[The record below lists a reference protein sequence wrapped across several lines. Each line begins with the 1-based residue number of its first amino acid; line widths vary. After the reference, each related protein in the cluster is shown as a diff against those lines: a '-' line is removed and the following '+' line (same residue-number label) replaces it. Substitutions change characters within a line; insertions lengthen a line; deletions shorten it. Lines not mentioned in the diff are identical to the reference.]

1 MRKPDL
7 NPFVVKWGLFFIL
20 LIATFFFIMSM
31 FLSGCNAEKRAVR
44 KQDKAYGITVST
56 PRTFAQAGANWLA
69 IHPCITPIIK
79 DSIIFHTDTLVAEK
93 KVFIPIKTIQFK
105 EKILDTIIDN
115 ISIYADSLGI
125 TVKNLQEAITNTK
138 TIIQTKVDQTRV
150 NNLTDSLNSEKR
162 TSATKDGIIQT
173 ISENNSGLKK
183 SNTNLWWLVVAISVA
198 GVLSHVIR
206 SYATG
211 WFSSVKGLFKK
222 S

>member
-7 NPFVVKWGLFFIL
+7 NPYAVKWTLFFVL
-20 LIATFFFIMSM
+20 LVALFVFIMSM
-31 FLSGCNAEKRAVR
+31 FLSSCNVEKRAIR

-115 ISIYADSLGI
+115 ISIYADSTGI
-125 TVKNLQEAITNTK
+125 TVKNLQESITNTK

-173 ISENNSGLKK
+173 INENNSGLKGDNK
-183 SNTNLWWLVVAISVA
+183 HLWWYLVAAGAILI
-198 GVLSHVIR
+198 LSHVIR
-206 SYATG
+206 SYLPSIP
-211 WFSSVKGLFKK
+211 FLKK
-222 S
+222 